1 MTGDDQ
7 ERFEDYL
14 ELERY
19 IEDLQA
25 GKAAHLPQNLTPEL
39 ARIYRTAAQFC
50 SASPGADEPSEQFMS
65 DLEARLLDKFEEEQQ
80 EITEKRAVVV
90 PRDETPQVVEEQVAE
105 EAAGQPQELPLPYT
119 EEPVQET
126 PKITNK
132 PVRRVRFFSRRTM
145 LTGGAVAA
153 ASLAIGTGI
162 GEKLGSAGNKSAAT
176 TTAAVNKN
184 ATSTPD
190 ESSEY
195 GNTEYKQP
203 WLVGNSSNSV
213 PTTWHFVTTMAQLG
227 NQAVMFAAGGVV
239 GYVILKA
246 KDADDVQASNE
257 VIALSAACTHMGCIV
272 QWQNSDR
279 SFHCPCHNGLFT
291 QNGLPDARSQMRY
304 LAALPLLRVK
314 VDGNGNIYVEVPKIE

>member
-1 MTGDDQ
+1 LIMTGDDQ

-25 GKAAHLPQNLTPEL
+25 GRAAHLPQHLTPEL
-39 ARIYRTAAQFC
+39 ARIYRTAAQFY
-50 SASPGADEPSEQFMS
+50 SALPGADEPREQFVN
-65 DLEARLLDKFEEEQQ
+65 DLEAHLLDQLKEEQE
-80 EITEKRAVVV
+80 EITEKRAAVV
-90 PRDETPQVVEEQVAE
+90 PEQETPQVEE
-105 EAAGQPQELPLPYT
+105 EAAPDQEVST
-119 EEPVQET
+119 PVQEV
-126 PKITNK
+126 PQPQITSK
-132 PVRRVRFFSRRTM
+132 PVRRIRFFSRRAM

-162 GEKLGSAGNKSAAT
+162 GEKLGSADNKSAAA
-176 TTAAVNKN
+176 TAAATHTADKD
-184 ATSTPD
+184 ATSTYD
-190 ESSEY
+190 ES
-195 GNTEYKQP
+195 NEYKQA
-203 WLVGNSSNSV
+203 WLVDSGSNSV
-213 PTTWHFVTTMAQLG
+213 ATTWHFVTTMEQLG

-246 KDADDVQASNE
+246 KGDPDDVQKGNE

-279 SFHCPCHNGLFT
+279 SFHCPCHNGMFT